1 MLDFSLEGAAD
12 LSARLAALPDDLRVA
27 LAEKM
32 DALAQEIYAQVVG
45 VNLSGGVL
53 NTRSGVLRNSIQL
66 RRADQDN
73 VVSVEIASDGG
84 APYDAIHE
92 YGGKTSAH
100 EIIPD
105 KAKVLAFM
113 FNGKQ
118 TFARRVNHPG
128 SQIPERSYLRS
139 ALADKSADIRR
150 AIADAVAE
158 AASRAKDGS

>member
-1 MLDFSLEGAAD
+1 MLDFSLDGAAD

-32 DALAQEIYAQVVG
+32 DALAQDVYAQVVG

-53 NTRSGVLRNSIQL
+53 NTRSGVLRNSIQV
-66 RRADQDN
+66 RRAEQDN
-73 VVSVEIASDGG
+73 AIAVAIASDGS
-84 APYDAIHE
+84 APYDAIQE
-92 YGGKTSAH
+92 YGGKTAAH

-105 KAKVLAFM
+105 KAAALAFM

-118 TFARRVNHPG
+118 AFLRRVHHPG

-139 ALADKSADIRR
+139 ALAEKSADIQQ
-150 AIADAVAE
+150 AIAE
-158 AASRAKDGS
+158 AAQRAKEGS